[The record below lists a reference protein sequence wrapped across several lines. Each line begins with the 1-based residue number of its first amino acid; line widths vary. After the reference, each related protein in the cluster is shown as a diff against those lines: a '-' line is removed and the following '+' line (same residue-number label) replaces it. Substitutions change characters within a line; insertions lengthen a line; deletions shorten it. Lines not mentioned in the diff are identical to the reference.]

1 MLGRIYSEMIFKH
14 GYVHS
19 DPHPGNIFVR
29 LTPDGNEEII
39 LLDHGLYVVCFLTLK
54 DFSFE
59 KYLTS
64 TEPEILKETFVVNKK
79 ICGL

>member
-54 DFSFE
+54 AF
-59 KYLTS
+59 L
-64 TEPEILKETFVVNKK
+64 
-79 ICGL
+79 